1 MALSNSTK
9 QSINEFD
16 VQHPGAIRMNSSKVP
31 AQEGVYSLVIA
42 AGGTGVDALLE
53 TKGLINM
60 TCCEDANTKNKPT
73 PNVAYR
79 AFDTDKRSVEEVH
92 SSARTGGVMLDAQ
105 KGEFVQMKAPDIA
118 TFLSDKFRD
127 SVPEYIRSWL
137 DFGIDPIAGGDGAGG
152 IRQCGRLLMFMN
164 IDRVKDAIES
174 AIRTMVA
181 GKPVEALNI
190 YLMTGVGGGTGSGT
204 FIDLAY
210 IARQVA
216 SEILPNKVTMY
227 GYIFMPDV
235 NLSKPVTEDARKY
248 IQKNGYAALKELD
261 YLMNMHEE
269 KGKFVQRYSDNF
281 VVDTDMAPF
290 QHLHLIS
297 GSGTGDTS
305 VLKDPYRHGMWA
317 VAQSVLSFVAQ
328 EQAAAGSGGFAMR
341 SHYVNIKRSVDMH
354 VRKYPERRNPYLAL
368 GASSYE
374 LPMDDILLYV
384 TSLLFEKMDGMF
396 GRTPTQEE
404 VNKAYVQLG
413 LAPGNLLAALKGNPA
428 DLAPA
433 GCTWEDLFGKNAKY
447 NLSKLCDRYLD
458 GVARSAQEQASGLL
472 QNFEKKFEDLART
485 WFVDGTKG
493 PIWVNHLIVAAS
505 TQCKGLMHKTMS
517 DYNTATGRMGQSPV
531 EQQKRLQVVK
541 AKAAAAE
548 DAGALFG
555 DRQGKTEEY
564 IHAMNEYAN
573 ICAEYAALTQM
584 QNIYNRCREIIADK
598 NNKLFELVVE
608 VLNGLRDVCKKN
620 ADILTHTE
628 LSEDEK
634 GNRQFSWKPLRIPDI
649 SDVIRQAFD
658 ANNDAQETIQK
669 FASALIESAYE
680 WADGQVDVRGFIRQ
694 YLDNNLSQI
703 ANRSLEAYVTA
714 ALQGANLDQS
724 VQTVLA
730 PVITENSKPL
740 FSLTDTADK
749 GDYLWLLS
757 VPEDCPNILKAFQ
770 NYKAAHPDLSN
781 RLTVQATSIKSRIF
795 AQSVMSAVP
804 LSAYRPLSGYETIY
818 LQSLGDN
825 GLHLRMGSREHW
837 KNLPT
842 PIPYRS
848 RPKAL
853 GAYPNGIK
861 NGEEN
866 DRQLF
871 QKCRDY
877 HIIRTEDATA
887 QTEYKLHIAVLP
899 NLEERF
905 SEQSMRE
912 GLKWSAEKL
921 EQALAQLDAWLE
933 NGLPDVEIT
942 DEVRDYCY
950 NVALCAIPG
959 QGEEDKRE
967 EIARECFIGQYNNIL
982 RARKELE
989 KYTKL
994 QAKRDQVAEWYRQ
1007 AAGVVQQARQVA
1019 ELLVSGEVRLEKNDR
1034 GEQAYVYG
1042 AEDRVRVLLKVMD
1055 CQGWREAALAGQI
1068 TGMLEGEEENKRILA
1083 QERLNRAH
1091 RQYLKM
1097 DNAAKLGKVNALLKA
1112 VSKRHGFL
1120 REDLLE
1126 GVADEGVTQDTVN
1139 FYEKLVAYLKKEQR
1153 ELERLVNDG
1162 DDEDEF

>member
-9 QSINEFD
+9 QSIDEFN

-31 AQEGVYSLVIA
+31 AQEGIYSLVIA

-60 TCCEDANTKNKPT
+60 TCCEDANNKNKPT

-105 KGEFVQMKAPDIA
+105 KGEFVQMKAPDMA
-118 TFLSDKFRD
+118 AFLKPAFKDK
-127 SVPEYIRSWL
+127 VPEYISSWL
-137 DFGIDPIAGGDGAGG
+137 DFDIDPLTGVEGAGG
-152 IRQCGRLLMFMN
+152 IRQCGRLLMFRN

-181 GKPVEALNI
+181 GKSVTALNI

-216 SEILPNKVTMY
+216 SEILPNKVTLY

-235 NLSKPVTEDARKY
+235 NLSKPVTEDAKKY

-269 KGKFVQRYSDNF
+269 KGKFVQRYSDYF
-281 VVDTDMAPF
+281 VVDTDEAPF
-290 QHLHLIS
+290 NYVHLIS

-328 EQAAAGSGGFAMR
+328 EQAVAGTDGFAMR
-341 SHYVNIKRSVDMH
+341 SHYVNIKRAVEMH
-354 VRKYPERRNPYLAL
+354 VRKYPERSNRYLAL

-396 GRTPTQEE
+396 DRTPTQEE

-433 GCTWEDLFGKNAKY
+433 GCTWAALFGKNAKY
-447 NLSKLCDRYLD
+447 NLSKLCERYLD
-458 GVARSAQEQASGLL
+458 GVTRSAQDQTETLL
-472 QNFEKKFEDLART
+472 QNFAEKFEQLART

-493 PIWVNHLIVAAS
+493 PVWVNRLIVAAS
-505 TQCKGLMHKTMS
+505 AQCEGLMQKMMK
-517 DYNTATGRMGQSPV
+517 DYNTATGRMGQSPM
-531 EQQKRLQVVK
+531 EQQKQLQEVK
-541 AKAAAAE
+541 ATADAAE
-548 DAGALFG
+548 DAGALLG
-555 DRQGKTEEY
+555 DRQRKAEEY
-564 IHAMNEYAN
+564 IHAVNKYAN
-573 ICAEYAALTQM
+573 SCAEYVALTQM
-584 QNIYNRCREIIADK
+584 QKIYKRCQEIVADK
-598 NNKLFELVVE
+598 NTKLFEMVVE

-628 LSEDEK
+628 LSEDER
-634 GNRQFSWKPLRIPDI
+634 GNRHFTWEPLRIPDI

-658 ANNDAQETIQK
+658 ANNDAQETIHK

-680 WADGQVDVRGFIRQ
+680 WAGGQVDVRGFIRQ

-703 ANRSLEAYVTA
+703 ANRSLESYVTA
-714 ALQGANLDQS
+714 ALQGEDLDQS
-724 VQTVLA
+724 VQTILA
-730 PVITENSKPL
+730 PFIKENSKPL
-740 FSLTDTADK
+740 FSLSDGADM

-757 VPEDCPNILKAFQ
+757 VPEDCKNILDAFQ
-770 NYKAAHPDLSN
+770 NYKAADADLATK
-781 RLTVQATSIKSRIF
+781 LTVQSTSIKSRIF

-804 LSAYRPLSGYETIY
+804 LSAYRPLASYETVY
-818 LQSLGDN
+818 LQNQGDR
-825 GLHLRMGSREHW
+825 GLHLRMGTRENW
-837 KNLPT
+837 KMLPS

-848 RPKAL
+848 RPKAM
-853 GAYPNGIK
+853 GGYPNGIR
-861 NGEEN
+861 GIEEN

-994 QAKRDQVAEWYRQ
+994 QAKRDQVAEWHRQ
-1007 AAGVVQQARQVA
+1007 AAGTVQQARQVA

-1055 CQGWREAALAGQI
+1055 CQGWREAALADQI